1 VLYTGA
7 MLYCG
12 LLRKS
17 YFQELNPG
25 VGHVTTWCLIPLV
38 TINLPTVTGIA
49 CLWYYRG
56 SVVNFNVLVTG
67 FRMWRLVDRRS
78 VEI

>member
-7 MLYCG
+7 MLSGG
-12 LLRKS
+12 LLRKRH
-17 YFQELNPG
+17 FQELNPG

-49 CLWYYRG
+49 CLWYYCG
-56 SVVNFNVLVTG
+56 GDVNINVLVAG
-67 FRMWRLVDRRS
+67 FGMWRLVDRRS
-78 VEI
+78 VKT